1 MIYFCCQDGRRDAV
15 ATQTALN
22 GIDFLEVLD
31 DPFVP
36 QAQRQRTLFVHFIN
50 PLAPASLTAS
60 NVRIE
65 GGERIRNIQITGV
78 TVGSGPQA
86 TLLTVTIAAPGD
98 FSTYTLRLIDGLPG
112 SSQPPK
118 GFDPVL
124 SAIDFSF
131 KVACPNDFDC
141 RTVRVCPP
149 LPRSAPELD
158 YLAKDYTSFRQLMLD
173 RISVLL
179 PQWKERN
186 PADIGIALVELLAYT
201 GDYLSYRQDAVATE
215 AYLGTARRRVSVR
228 RHARLVDY
236 HMREGTNARAW
247 VHVRVAADTM
257 QAHPNDP
264 SPLPAGTRVVTS
276 INGQKPRIPSNAPGL
291 EQLLDQALTVFEI
304 MGPAPAGL
312 YLAHNEIHFYTW
324 GALECCLPKG
334 GTRASL
340 AGALPNLKKGSVLIF
355 EEMLGPA
362 TGDPADADH
371 AHRCAVRLI
380 SDAVVTQDP
389 LGGLFASPPNNN
401 PVDITEIEW
410 GAADALPFCLCIS
423 SKTDEEHGQI
433 LLSSVSVARGNI
445 VLADHG
451 RTISGEQLPPV
462 PQPALVLATLPGDR
476 CDPQQPQSVPPR
488 YRPTLSQAPLTQV
501 TPMPDPEVPASS
513 VLIGDPAAALPAIL
527 LTDSNGRHWNVRSD
541 LLASDP
547 LAMDFVVETEDD
559 QTAALRFGD
568 DTNGIRPAA
577 STSFSATYRIGNGAA
592 GNFGTDAL
600 AHVVSDNPNIQSVR
614 NPMAARGGTE
624 PESIEE
630 VRQHAPNA
638 FRTQERAVTVD
649 DYARVAERHPEVQ
662 RAAASFRWTGSW
674 RTVFIALDRLGG
686 LPVDDVFQATMR
698 QFLDSFRMAGHDIE
712 IDQPHFVS
720 LEIEMVVLVA
730 PEHFRADVG
739 LALLSVFN
747 NRVAP
752 DGTLGVF
759 HPDNFTFGQ
768 TVYSSPIYAAALKL
782 EGISSVQ
789 ITTFRRQGDAASNAA
804 PTGALPMDQ
813 LEIARLDN
821 DPNFPEHGVFRLIL
835 KGGK

>member
-65 GGERIRNIQITGV
+65 GGERIKNIQITGV

-304 MGPAPAGL
+304 MEPAPAGL

-423 SKTDEEHGQI
+423 SNTDEEHGQI

-462 PQPALVLATLPGDR
+462 PQPALVLAPLPGDR

-730 PEHFRADVG
+730 PEHFRADVE